1 LNPLLNFKDP
11 IETRLE
17 MLTDPADPLPDM
29 CMLTAS
35 LVFLS
40 SLQSLEAGRAADG
53 ALTDMSP
60 NTVLINWYKYTVV

>member
-1 LNPLLNFKDP
+1 
-11 IETRLE
+11 
-17 MLTDPADPLPDM
+17 M